1 VVDLDV
7 QSTDGSGFQ
16 VYTMLSRTSTQYF
29 ESASAAQDV
38 TCYNKD
44 ASKLT
49 GSGSKITVEI
59 ICRNLFYSC
68 PIRYYLTTR
77 CIEGGSSGSSG
88 SSPTERPTERPTK
101 RPTERPTKRPT
112 SGSGGYSPTKR
123 PTPSRS
129 YSPTGFS
136 SGKES
141 SSALSLS
148 VSGGIAG
155 IVAAATAAILAA

>member
-129 YSPTGFS
+129 
-136 SGKES
+136 GKES

-155 IVAAATAAILAA
+155 MVAAATAAIVAA